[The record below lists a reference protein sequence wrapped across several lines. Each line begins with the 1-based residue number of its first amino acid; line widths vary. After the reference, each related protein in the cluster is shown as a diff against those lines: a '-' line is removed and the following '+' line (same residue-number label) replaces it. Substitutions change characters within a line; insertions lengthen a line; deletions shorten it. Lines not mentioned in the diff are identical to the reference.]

1 MDQGVNG
8 AGGED
13 GEGKALQ
20 QLGDEDRLIS
30 EHALMGQTFLGPAG
44 EERQDGDVGDLAAGA
59 AGGGDQHQVPGLL
72 QGKLAI
78 VKVQDG
84 GDMLEDQEL
93 GDVQHPAAAH
103 GNDPGDLL
111 GHIPVDGLHHL
122 V

>member
-1 MDQGVNG
+1 MEMLVTSLPVPQVVGTSTRSR
-8 AGGED
+8 A
-13 GEGKALQ
+13 
-20 QLGDEDRLIS
+20 
-30 EHALMGQTFLGPAG
+30 FAG
-44 EERQDGDVGDLAAGA
+44 EACHRKG
-59 AGGGDQHQVPGLL
+59 PGW
-72 QGKLAI
+72 
-78 VKVQDG
+78 